1 MNPRDIFDLKG
12 KTAIITGAAAGLGRT
27 MAEFLAAY
35 GANVTIADLDMDG
48 AEQTAGEIRDT
59 WGVKTLVS
67 RCDVSRLPEIQQ
79 TVDDTLEEMGGL
91 DILVNNAGINIRETA
106 LEVSEDHWDRILSI
120 NLKGVFFFAQAAGRF
135 MSKQGSGKIINM
147 ASIQGVTANMM
158 RTAYCA
164 SKGGVIQTTKQLA
177 VEWAGYNIQ
186 VNAIAPSFFVTPM
199 NKPLFDDEEFSAF
212 IDRGTPLGRPG
223 QPEELGGAVVFL
235 ASAASNF
242 VTGHTLMVDGGWT
255 IT

>member
-1 MNPRDIFDLKG
+1 MNPRDVFDLKG
-12 KTAIITGAAAGLGRT
+12 KSAIVTGSAIGLGRT
-27 MAEFLAAY
+27 MADFLAAY
-35 GANVTIADLDMDG
+35 GANVTIADMDRDG
-48 AEQTAGEIRDT
+48 AEKTAGEIREK
-59 WGVKTLVS
+59 WGVKTIAS
-67 RCDVSRLPEIQQ
+67 RCDVSRIAEIRQ
-79 TVDDTLEEMGGL
+79 TVDDTVRELGSL
-91 DILVNNAGINIRETA
+91 DILVNNAGINIREAA
-106 LEVSEDHWDRILSI
+106 LEVSEEHWDKILSV
-120 NLKGVFFFAQAAGRF
+120 NLKGVFFFAQAAGKI
-135 MSKQGSGKIINM
+135 MSKQKSGKIINM
-147 ASIQGVTANMM
+147 ASIQGITANVL

-177 VEWAGYNIQ
+177 VEWAQYNIQ
-186 VNAIAPSFFVTPM
+186 VNAIGPSFFVTPM
-199 NKPLFDDEEFSAF
+199 NKPLFDDKEFSAF